1 MTTETSVSLH
11 GPYQLSRSTVVRTVT
26 LTYPGVYVLSRDGRN
41 AHYVGRS
48 DRDVKGRLL
57 DHTGS
62 RYTVYWFAYAISSW
76 DAFHKECILYHQYG
90 GSSSL
95 DNQIHPQRPA
105 GTPWRCPGCRAY
117 S

>member
-62 RYTVYWFAYAISSW
+62 R
-76 DAFHKECILYHQYG
+76 
-90 GSSSL
+90 SL
-95 DNQIHPQRPA
+95 SHRLVGELSNTGVGAMRLNRGWPVQLHRRLGDPQR
-105 GTPWRCPGCRAY
+105 GRLL